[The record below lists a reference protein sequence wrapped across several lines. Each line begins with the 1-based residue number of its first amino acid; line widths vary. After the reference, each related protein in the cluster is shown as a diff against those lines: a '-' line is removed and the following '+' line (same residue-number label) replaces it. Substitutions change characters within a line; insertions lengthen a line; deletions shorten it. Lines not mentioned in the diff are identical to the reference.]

1 MRAHPPRPVMAIAI
15 LGLALAVAACSSGG
29 SPAASSGTSAAASA
43 TSAAST
49 DTGSSDTAEP
59 TPGTA
64 LTACQLVTPEDI
76 ETVLA
81 LASGTVSE
89 GTLQQQPTVLDPAT
103 NECAY
108 RDDSW
113 GGLIVHV
120 TPTDGVN
127 TYDALVTAFGDDAE
141 TIAVGDGALW
151 FENNDRGYFL
161 KGSVLV
167 LLQLTFLADGT
178 PFRDP
183 TVAIGQAAIAKI

>member
-1 MRAHPPRPVMAIAI
+1 MPTHKPKPILPIVV
-15 LGLALAVAACSSGG
+15 LGLVLAATACSSSG
-29 SPAASSGTSAAASA
+29 SPDATSAASAAASA
-43 TSAAST
+43 TSAAT
-49 DTGSSDTAEP
+49 DAATSDAAEP

-64 LTACQLVTPEDI
+64 LTACQLVTPEDV
-76 ETVLA
+76 ETVLGLDA
-81 LASGTVSE
+81 GTVMD
-89 GTLQQQPTVLDPAT
+89 GTLQDQPNTLDPAT

-108 RDDSW
+108 RDQDW

-141 TIAVGDGALW
+141 SIAMGDGALW

-183 TVAIGQAAIAKI
+183 TVAIGQAAITKI

>member
-1 MRAHPPRPVMAIAI
+1 MRANQPRPVLAIAF
-15 LGLALAVAACSSGG
+15 LGLVLAATACSSSG
-29 SPAASSGTSAAASA
+29 SPAATSAASAAASA
-43 TSAAST
+43 TSAAT
-49 DTGSSDTAEP
+49 EAATSDAAEP
-59 TPGTA
+59 TPGTV
-64 LTACQLVTPEDI
+64 LNACQLVTPGDI
-76 ETVLA
+76 ETVLGLDA
-81 LASGTVSE
+81 GTVMD
-89 GTLQQQPTVLDPAT
+89 GALQEQPNTLDPAT

-108 RDDSW
+108 RDQDW

-127 TYDALVTAFGDDAE
+127 TFDALVTAFSDDAE
-141 TIAVGDGALW
+141 SIAMGDGALW

-183 TVAIGQAAIAKI
+183 TVAIGQAAIDKI